1 MAEPLFDDDARALR
15 RKRALRR
22 EPAPFLA
29 GRIVDEFRERLEPI
43 RRRFDSGLVT
53 GCPPALHPQLH
64 PLACELHFAQS
75 FDALASHDEGSLD
88 LLLVMG
94 ELDSRDEL
102 PLLLEVARSRLS
114 EGGLLMGVVPGGN
127 GLPALREAIHAAD
140 RASGAFAARIH
151 PRLEA
156 SALAGL
162 LGSAGFAEP
171 VVDIDRVRLRY
182 GSLRRLVADLRD
194 HGATNVLRARS
205 RRGLQRQAFR
215 AAEEAFLALGNG
227 GRTEEVVELLFFTG
241 WADGSNNRS

>member
-1 MAEPLFDDDARALR
+1 
-15 RKRALRR
+15 
-22 EPAPFLA
+22 
-29 GRIVDEFRERLEPI
+29 
-43 RRRFDSGLVT
+43 
-53 GCPPALHPQLH
+53 
-64 PLACELHFAQS
+64 
-75 FDALASHDEGSLD
+75 
-88 LLLVMG
+88 
-94 ELDSRDEL
+94 
-102 PLLLEVARSRLS
+102 
-114 EGGLLMGVVPGGN
+114 MGVVPGGN

-140 RASGAFAARIH
+140 RASGGFAARIH

-162 LGSAGFAEP
+162 LGTAGFAEP

-205 RRGLQRQAFR
+205 RKGLHRQAFR